1 MKMAGNSRK
10 PLYHGKGTIGE
21 TWEMGLLGDE
31 AYLSISSSSIFIA
44 FTDMEISYRDRS
56 NDSTMAQRLTPK
68 TIPPTLLAPRYR
80 HVIDKVQKRNASTP

>member
-1 MKMAGNSRK
+1 MAGKIS
-10 PLYHGKGTIGE
+10 GKVRI
-21 TWEMGLLGDE
+21 

-56 NDSTMAQRLTPK
+56 NDSTMAHRLTPK

-80 HVIDKVQKRNASTP
+80 QVMDRVHSKNASTP